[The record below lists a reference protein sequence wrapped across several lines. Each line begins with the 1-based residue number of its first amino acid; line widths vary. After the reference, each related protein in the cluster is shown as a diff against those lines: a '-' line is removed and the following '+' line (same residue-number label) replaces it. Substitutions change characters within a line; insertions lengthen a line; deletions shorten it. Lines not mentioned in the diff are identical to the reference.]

1 MNIMPNTTPEF
12 PNRYKDPS
20 AFLKAY
26 DEDSRLFALYRVSS
40 ALGSSLDLN
49 EVLNQV
55 MDSVINLTGAERGF
69 LILGEPTTGE
79 LKLRAGR
86 NIEQETLEHKDME
99 VSRTLIKTVM
109 ETGDGV
115 VTTDAQTDPRFKQHQ
130 SVIFFALRSIM
141 CAPLRARGRVIGAIY
156 VDNRAQKGHFV
167 RADLDLL
174 EAFAIQAAIAIEN
187 ARLYTQTDQ
196 ALSRRVTEL
205 ETLTRIDRQLST
217 HLELDAVLELT
228 QRWALKGTRAAEC
241 WIALRDEETQQV
253 ERFSGPPDAPLDHPL
268 VKQAL
273 VKAVGLTSPND
284 ASPPYYLAAPL
295 MIAGRT
301 TGVLIARRLEPFTDD
316 ALPFLERLA
325 NRSAIA
331 IQNAQ
336 LYQVVQ
342 AANEYK
348 SKFISVVTHELR
360 IPMTSIKG
368 YTDLLLKGITGP
380 ITDGQEK
387 FLTVIRNNTERMAE
401 LVGDLSDISRI
412 ETRRL
417 KLEMGAVQLED
428 CLQETVASLGPKYD
442 EKNHHLEIDLPRK
455 MSPVHAD
462 PNRLVQVLT
471 NLLSNAEKYTPPGG
485 QITVRVRP
493 SNDSLRLE
501 VSDNGVGIS
510 AEDQAKLFTQ
520 FFRSEDPDVRQET
533 GWGLGLHVTK
543 LLVELM
549 GGEIG
554 VDSVLDQGST
564 FWFTLA
570 VYTP

>member
-1 MNIMPNTTPEF
+1 MPKTTPEF

-40 ALGSSLDLN
+40 ALGSSLDLD

-69 LILGEPTTGE
+69 LILLEPTTGE

-99 VSRTLIKTVM
+99 VSRSLIKAVL
-109 ETGDGV
+109 ENGEGV

-130 SVIFFALRSIM
+130 SVFFYALRSIM
-141 CAPLRARGRVIGAIY
+141 CAPLRARGRDIGAVY
-156 VDNRAQKGHFV
+156 VENRAQKGHFV

-196 ALSRRVTEL
+196 ALSSRVTEL
-205 ETLTRIDRQLST
+205 ETITLIDRQLNA
-217 HLELDAVLELT
+217 HLELDAVLDLSR
-228 QRWALKGTRAAEC
+228 RWAIKGAQATEC
-241 WIALRDEETQQV
+241 WLALQDKETGQLEV
-253 ERFSGPPDAPLDHPL
+253 LAGPVGAPLDHPL
-268 VKQAL
+268 VGKAL
-273 VKAVGLTSPND
+273 GGTAGLASAGED
-284 ASPPYYLAAPL
+284 APPFLLVVPL
-295 MIAGRT
+295 LLGGKT
-301 TGVLIARRLEPFTDD
+301 TGILLASRMEPFSADS
-316 ALPFLERLA
+316 LPFLERLA

-331 IQNAQ
+331 VQNAL
-336 LYQVVQ
+336 LYRAVQ
-342 AANEYK
+342 TANEYK

-368 YTDLLLKGITGP
+368 YTDLLLKGIAGP
-380 ITDGQEK
+380 VNDGQAK
-387 FLTVIRNNTERMAE
+387 FLSVIRNNTERMAE

-412 ETRRL
+412 ETGRL
-417 KLEMGAVQLED
+417 KLEMGSVQVD
-428 CLQETVASLGPKYD
+428 GCLQETVASLGPRLL
-442 EKNHHLEIDLPRK
+442 EKNHQLEIDLP
-455 MSPVHAD
+455 SSLPPVHAD

-471 NLLSNAEKYTPPGG
+471 NLLSNAEKYTLPGG
-485 QITVRVRP
+485 RIAVRVQPCGGR
-493 SNDSLRLE
+493 LRFE
-501 VSDNGVGIS
+501 VADNGVGIS
-510 AEDQAKLFTQ
+510 PEDQAKLFTQ
-520 FFRSEDPDVRQET
+520 FFRSEDPDVRLET

-554 VDSVLDQGST
+554 VQSVLDQGST
-564 FWFTLA
+564 FWLTLS
-570 VYTP
+570 VYEG

>member
-1 MNIMPNTTPEF
+1 MPKTTPEF

-40 ALGSSLDLN
+40 ALGSSLDLD

-69 LILGEPTTGE
+69 LILAEPTTGE

-205 ETLTRIDRQLST
+205 ETLTQIDRQLSA

-228 QRWALKGTRAAEC
+228 QRWAMKGTHAAEC
-241 WIALRDEETQQV
+241 WIALRDEETQQMV
-253 ERFSGPPDAPLDHPL
+253 RFSGPPDAPLNHPL
-268 VKQAL
+268 VEQAL
-273 VKAVGLTSPND
+273 AEAIGL
-284 ASPPYYLAAPL
+284 ASPYDTTPPYHLAAPL

-301 TGVLIARRLEPFTDD
+301 TGVLIARRLEPFNDD

-331 IQNAQ
+331 VQNAQ

-380 ITDGQEK
+380 ITEGQEK
-387 FLTVIRNNTERMAE
+387 FLTVIRNNTERMAD

-417 KLEMGAVQLED
+417 KLEMGKVQLED
-428 CLQETVASLGPKYD
+428 CLQETVASLGPKYN
-442 EKNHHLEIDLPRK
+442 EKNHHLEIDIPRK
-455 MSPVHAD
+455 LPPVHAD
-462 PNRLVQVLT
+462 PSRLVQVLT

-485 QITVRVRP
+485 QISVRVRP
-493 SNDSLRLE
+493 SNGSLRLE

-510 AEDQAKLFTQ
+510 TEDQAKLFTQ